1 MATYH
6 SRYGPPIG
14 PVGPGNPSRSYDDEA
29 AADLGRLFVWV
40 VTPLVAIGA
49 IVGGALLALP
59 SLLD

>member
-6 SRYGPPIG
+6 SRYGPPIA
-14 PVGPGNPSRSYDDEA
+14 PAGPGQRRRSADDESA
-29 AADLGRLFVWV
+29 AELGRLFVWV
-40 VTPLVAIGA
+40 ITPLVAIGA